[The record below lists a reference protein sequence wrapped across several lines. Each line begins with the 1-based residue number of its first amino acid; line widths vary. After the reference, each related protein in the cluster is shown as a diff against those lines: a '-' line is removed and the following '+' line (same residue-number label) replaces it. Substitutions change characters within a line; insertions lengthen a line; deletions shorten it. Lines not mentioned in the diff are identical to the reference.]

1 MRKAAGRHKSKAAK
15 ADLLPFDRLG
25 VAKGGRTSQ
34 IPEEAGIYIF
44 RNEQDSLFIG
54 ETANLRN
61 RCGLLT
67 RVPKG
72 VRHVRKLPSIAN
84 SSTTERSIPV
94 SQPEQLVQPLK
105 WHGGKHYLASRIIE
119 LMPEHIHYVEPFFGG
134 GSVLLN
140 KAAEGVS
147 EVVND
152 VHHELTN
159 FWRVLQD
166 EKKFAKFKRIVEAMP
181 FSQVEWDDAHKKSR
195 SSIHEA
201 VNFFVR
207 CRQSRAGKFDCFAT
221 LSRNRTRRQMNE
233 QTSSWLTAVDG
244 LPAVAA
250 RLKRVVV
257 MCGDAVKVIRS
268 QDGDNTLF
276 YLDPPYVHES
286 RVTTSDYDFEMSTDQ
301 HTDLLEAVSQCN
313 GNVLLSGYPNELY
326 DRFLTD
332 WNTVDI
338 KIDNKASNAKRKPI
352 KIERIWMNY

>member
-1 MRKAAGRHKSKAAK
+1 
-15 ADLLPFDRLG
+15 
-25 VAKGGRTSQ
+25 
-34 IPEEAGIYIF
+34 
-44 RNEQDSLFIG
+44 
-54 ETANLRN
+54 
-61 RCGLLT
+61 
-67 RVPKG
+67 
-72 VRHVRKLPSIAN
+72 
-84 SSTTERSIPV
+84 
-94 SQPEQLVQPLK
+94 
-105 WHGGKHYLASRIIE
+105 
-119 LMPEHIHYVEPFFGG
+119 MPEHIHYVEPFFGG

-140 KAAEGVS
+140 KPAEGVS

-166 EKKFAKFKRIVEAMP
+166 ETKFEKFKRIVEAMP
-181 FSQVEWDDAHKKSR
+181 FSQVEWNDAHEKSH
-195 SSIHEA
+195 SSIREA

-221 LSRNRTRRQMNE
+221 LSRNRTRRKMNE
-233 QTSSWLTAVDG
+233 QASSWLTAVEG

-257 MCGDAVKVIRS
+257 MCDDAVKVIHS

-326 DRFLTD
+326 DRYLKD

-338 KIDNKASNAKRKPI
+338 EIDNKASNAKRKPI